1 MIQMVIEMINAY
13 VDVLTLIT
21 SEGVKI
27 PRQIIW
33 EDGRIFKIDSYKQC
47 GMVLSLGG
55 KCGILYKVRIRGK
68 DKKLYYDPNTNK
80 WFIDIG

>member
-33 EDGRIFKIDSYKQC
+33 EDGRGF
-47 GMVLSLGG
+47 
-55 KCGILYKVRIRGK
+55 
-68 DKKLYYDPNTNK
+68 
-80 WFIDIG
+80 